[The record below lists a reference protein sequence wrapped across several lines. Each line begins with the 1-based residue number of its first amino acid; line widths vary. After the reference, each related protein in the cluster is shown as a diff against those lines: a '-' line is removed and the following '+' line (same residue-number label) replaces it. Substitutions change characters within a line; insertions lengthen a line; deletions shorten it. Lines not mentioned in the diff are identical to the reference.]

1 MKFISK
7 DEKLVDNYE
16 NKKNNIIRKE
26 LIKKQLMVENI

>member
-16 NKKNNIIRKE
+16 NKKSNIRGKE
-26 LIKKQLMVENI
+26 LIKNQLMVENI